1 MFQLVGGALGLAVI
15 TTIFTGVA
23 RHDITSRLNVV
34 GVSLT
39 DAHKSDILGFILGS
53 SGKGKL
59 ISDFGQEQFAQLLP
73 HIYHAY
79 VTGIETGL
87 WFGALLAAVGA
98 LLAILFVSGKKSG
111 NK

>member
-1 MFQLVGGALGLAVI
+1 MFRLVGGALGLAVI

-23 RHDITSRLNVV
+23 RHDITSRLNEV

-73 HIYHAY
+73 HIHHAY
-79 VTGIETGL
+79 VTGIEMGL

-98 LLAILFVSGKKSG
+98 LLALLFVSGKKERE
-111 NK
+111 